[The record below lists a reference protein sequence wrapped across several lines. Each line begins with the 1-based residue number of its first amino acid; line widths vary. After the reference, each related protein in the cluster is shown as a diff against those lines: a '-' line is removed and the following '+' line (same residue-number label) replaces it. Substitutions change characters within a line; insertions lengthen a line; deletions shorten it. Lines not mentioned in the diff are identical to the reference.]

1 MKQTNDATDDSTHA
15 GQRRT
20 RRAFLGTTATV
31 GAVTFA
37 GCSGSTDDGA
47 GSTADTTTGMGTTT
61 TADMETTEEEGEMA
75 NPDVPILN
83 YDTIRHHL
91 DVLADNDVVKSS
103 GNDYGA
109 VYLPTD
115 RARHHWGTV
124 EDIITQLD

>member
-1 MKQTNDATDDSTHA
+1 MEAVLWYVLA
-15 GQRRT
+15 GT
-20 RRAFLGTTATV
+20 RGGINRARILR
-31 GAVTFA
+31 
-37 GCSGSTDDGA
+37 SL
-47 GSTADTTTGMGTTT
+47 
-61 TADMETTEEEGEMA
+61 EERPRNA
-75 NPDVPILN
+75 NQLAEDLDLN

-115 RARHHWGTV
+115 RARHHWDTV